1 MKNTNRIAIT
11 LALIAVFCG
20 TFALAQT
27 ARPKTVDFKAQA
39 EAATKERL
47 GQLIYYY
54 KPTEDQK
61 AKLKEVLIAQYK
73 DLSDYDKV
81 RGPKIK
87 ALDDEIAAVQKKIAE
102 LEKEV
107 EAIEKRKAPH
117 AKARAELLLDHKAE
131 IDNVFTPEQR
141 TARLASY
148 IRGNAVGGQYLAVLP
163 KATRDSLVE
172 QCNTVASEL
181 IAAGKSEE
189 KDALHAAYRKIRTE
203 ANKVVTPEVRVAADA
218 KHLLDSTM
226 RKFTRLKL
234 TETQKDTIRG
244 MCEKAAKRKIEIYA
258 QYAKIGKEHDAI
270 EKDRSAVRRAISKM
284 SSSSYYYKIRADVV
298 ESVLTDA
305 QLKLGGLRRKSSKSG
320 KN

>member
-11 LALIAVFCG
+11 LALIAAFCG
-20 TFALAQT
+20 TFVLAQT
-27 ARPKTVDFKAQA
+27 AKPKTVDFKAQA
-39 EAATKERL
+39 EAATQYRL
-47 GQLIYYY
+47 GQLISYY
-54 KPTEDQK
+54 KPTPDQK

-73 DLSDYDKV
+73 DLTDNDKI
-81 RGPKIK
+81 RAPKIK
-87 ALDDEIAAVQKKIAE
+87 ALDDEIAVVKKKIAE

-107 EAIEKRKAPH
+107 EAIEKRKVPH

-148 IRGNAVGGQYLAVLP
+148 IRGSAVGGQYFAVLP
-163 KATRDSLVE
+163 KATQDSLVA
-172 QCNTVASEL
+172 QCTAAASEL
-181 IAAGKSEE
+181 IEAGKAEDSE
-189 KDALHAAYRKIRTE
+189 AVRAAYRKIRTE
-203 ANKVVTPEVRVAADA
+203 ANKVVTPKVRVAGDA
-218 KHLLDSTM
+218 KYLLDSTM
-226 RKFTRLKL
+226 RKFARLKL

-244 MCEKAAKRKIEIYA
+244 MCEKAAKRKIDMYA
-258 QYAKIGKEHDAI
+258 QYSQLT
-270 EKDRSAVRRAISKM
+270 KDRDAVRRAVSGM

-305 QLKLGGLRRKSSKSG
+305 QLKQGGLRRKSSKSG